1 MKRRA
6 RTLEED
12 DLETKEEEEATTRLS
27 RQPSNIKGG
36 QMRPYQLE
44 GLNWMIRLYD
54 HGMNGILADEMGL
67 GKTLQCISMLAW
79 LREGRKIEGPHL
91 ILVPKSTLG
100 NWMNE
105 FARWC
110 PEIRAVRF
118 HGPKPD
124 RAAFV
129 RDVLKPG
136 ASRRDYDVVVTTYEV
151 ANAEQK
157 SLEKVSWR
165 FVVID
170 EAHRIK
176 NEASLF
182 ARTARSLR
190 AERRLLVTGTPLQN
204 NLHELWALLNFLLPD
219 VFASSDQFDE
229 WCAPASF
236 RPRAE
241 ALTPVKASRA
251 RNAGAARASE
261 AAPRPLPTAPRRP
274 KSPQNRKTNRPPPPF
289 PEATSCEPPVS
300 LRGRAGSILMWTTT
314 TRRRR

>member
-1 MKRRA
+1 
-6 RTLEED
+6 
-12 DLETKEEEEATTRLS
+12 
-27 RQPSNIKGG
+27 
-36 QMRPYQLE
+36 
-44 GLNWMIRLYD
+44 
-54 HGMNGILADEMGL
+54 
-67 GKTLQCISMLAW
+67 
-79 LREGRKIEGPHL
+79 
-91 ILVPKSTLG
+91 
-100 NWMNE
+100 MNE

-236 RPRAE
+236 QC
-241 ALTPVKASRA
+241 
-251 RNAGAARASE
+251 
-261 AAPRPLPTAPRRP
+261 RRRDATRE
-274 KSPQNRKTNRPPPPF
+274 SPQNRKTNRPPPSF
-289 PEATSCEPPVS
+289 PE
-300 LRGRAGSILMWTTT
+300 T
-314 TRRRR
+314 TRADGVHRAQVRP

>member
-1 MKRRA
+1 
-6 RTLEED
+6 
-12 DLETKEEEEATTRLS
+12 
-27 RQPSNIKGG
+27 
-36 QMRPYQLE
+36 
-44 GLNWMIRLYD
+44 
-54 HGMNGILADEMGL
+54 
-67 GKTLQCISMLAW
+67 MLAW

-219 VFASSDQFDE
+219 VFASAERFDE
-229 WCAPASF
+229 LFNLQSSDRDKTHKLVEQLHRLL
-236 RPRAE
+236 RPFMIRR
-241 ALTPVKASRA
+241 LKADV
-251 RNAGAARASE
+251 E
-261 AAPRPLPTAPRRP
+261 KDLP
-274 KSPQNRKTNRPPPPF
+274 RKTETILF
-289 PEATSCEPPVS
+289 TSLAPIQRDVYKQCL
-300 LRGRAGSILMWTTT
+300 LREISTVQGSAAQKA
-314 TRRRR
+314 

>member
-1 MKRRA
+1 
-6 RTLEED
+6 
-12 DLETKEEEEATTRLS
+12 
-27 RQPSNIKGG
+27 
-36 QMRPYQLE
+36 
-44 GLNWMIRLYD
+44 
-54 HGMNGILADEMGL
+54 
-67 GKTLQCISMLAW
+67 
-79 LREGRKIEGPHL
+79 
-91 ILVPKSTLG
+91 
-100 NWMNE
+100 MNE

-190 AERRLLVTGTPLQN
+190 SGALQN
-204 NLHELWALLNFLLPD
+204 ACSSLLH
-219 VFASSDQFDE
+219 
-229 WCAPASF
+229 
-236 RPRAE
+236 RPPKQ
-241 ALTPVKASRA
+241 PVRRA
-251 RNAGAARASE
+251 RG
-261 AAPRPLPTAPRRP
+261 
-274 KSPQNRKTNRPPPPF
+274 PF
-289 PEATSCEPPVS
+289 ES
-300 LRGRAGSILMWTTT
+300 G
-314 TRRRR
+314 

>member
-1 MKRRA
+1 
-6 RTLEED
+6 
-12 DLETKEEEEATTRLS
+12 
-27 RQPSNIKGG
+27 
-36 QMRPYQLE
+36 
-44 GLNWMIRLYD
+44 
-54 HGMNGILADEMGL
+54 
-67 GKTLQCISMLAW
+67 
-79 LREGRKIEGPHL
+79 
-91 ILVPKSTLG
+91 
-100 NWMNE
+100 MNE

-182 ARTARSLR
+182 ARTARSL
-190 AERRLLVTGTPLQN
+190 ASGT
-204 NLHELWALLNFLLPD
+204 
-219 VFASSDQFDE
+219 
-229 WCAPASF
+229 APARDGHAPPEQPPRALGLVEFSITGRLRVVGPVRRVVRARVVARAGRIT
-236 RPRAE
+236 RPRP
-241 ALTPVKASRA
+241 THRHRPRRRPSRRPV
-251 RNAGAARASE
+251 N
-261 AAPRPLPTAPRRP
+261 PRPRRFDLDVDDDDA
-274 KSPQNRKTNRPPPPF
+274 KKTMISQLHKLLRPF
-289 PEATSCEPPVS
+289 VLKKAQ
-300 LRGRAGSILMWTTT
+300 G
-314 TRRRR
+314 RRREEHAAQNGDDSVCVADEVPARRTSRC

>member
-1 MKRRA
+1 
-6 RTLEED
+6 
-12 DLETKEEEEATTRLS
+12 
-27 RQPSNIKGG
+27 
-36 QMRPYQLE
+36 
-44 GLNWMIRLYD
+44 MIRLYD

-229 WCAPASF
+229 WCASASF
-236 RPRAE
+236 PIG
-241 ALTPVKASRA
+241 TTSPSRH
-251 RNAGAARASE
+251 
-261 AAPRPLPTAPRRP
+261 
-274 KSPQNRKTNRPPPPF
+274 
-289 PEATSCEPPVS
+289 
-300 LRGRAGSILMWTTT
+300 
-314 TRRRR
+314 RRRREHQ

>member
-1 MKRRA
+1 
-6 RTLEED
+6 
-12 DLETKEEEEATTRLS
+12 
-27 RQPSNIKGG
+27 
-36 QMRPYQLE
+36 
-44 GLNWMIRLYD
+44 
-54 HGMNGILADEMGL
+54 
-67 GKTLQCISMLAW
+67 
-79 LREGRKIEGPHL
+79 
-91 ILVPKSTLG
+91 
-100 NWMNE
+100 MNE

-229 WCAPASF
+229 WCVSASF
-236 RPRAE
+236 RIDPTSREAPSAPR
-241 ALTPVKASRA
+241 TPVKASRA
-251 RNAGAARASE
+251 FE
-261 AAPRPLPTAPRRP
+261 TPAPRR
-274 KSPQNRKTNRPPPPF
+274 RR
-289 PEATSCEPPVS
+289 
-300 LRGRAGSILMWTTT
+300 RGRDSSP
-314 TRRRR
+314 

>member
-1 MKRRA
+1 
-6 RTLEED
+6 
-12 DLETKEEEEATTRLS
+12 
-27 RQPSNIKGG
+27 
-36 QMRPYQLE
+36 
-44 GLNWMIRLYD
+44 
-54 HGMNGILADEMGL
+54 
-67 GKTLQCISMLAW
+67 
-79 LREGRKIEGPHL
+79 
-91 ILVPKSTLG
+91 
-100 NWMNE
+100 MNE

-229 WCAPASF
+229 WCAPVSF
-236 RPRAE
+236 RIDP
-241 ALTPVKASRA
+241 TSPSR
-251 RNAGAARASE
+251 
-261 AAPRPLPTAPRRP
+261 P
-274 KSPQNRKTNRPPPPF
+274 
-289 PEATSCEPPVS
+289 
-300 LRGRAGSILMWTTT
+300 
-314 TRRRR
+314 RRRREHQ